1 MTVREMIN
9 ELNGFDDDMQVV
21 IRGCNS
27 GGYVD
32 WTHNQYNDGIQKR
45 KLRAHFGSDSEVVVI
60 FGEDQA
66 GMI

>member
-9 ELNGFDDDMQVV
+9 ELSGFDDNMQVV
-21 IRGCNS
+21 IKGS
-27 GGYVD
+27 MTDYVD
-32 WTHNQYNDGIQKR
+32 WTYDQYSDGIAQR
-45 KLRAHFGSDSEVVVI
+45 KIRTHFGNDREAVVI

>member
-21 IRGCNS
+21 IKGCNS

-32 WTHNQYNDGIQKR
+32 WTYDQYSDGIGQR
-45 KLRAHFGSDSEVVVI
+45 KIRTHFGDDKEAVVI
-60 FGEDQA
+60 FGEEQA